1 MAYSNYRI
9 QLALHLAAII
19 LDSVAI
25 TLIAVY
31 TSDIVWLSIPI
42 VLLIVLIFGTIRLVH
57 FPIKQVRMFLLSI
70 QCGEHM
76 IRLPIVKDRML
87 REMHDNMNRI
97 LAHYHENERAIETKK
112 IYYDRMLRIMTHEIR
127 NTVTPII
134 TLSDYYTT
142 SDEPIEQADIK
153 EGMTIINTQSKNI
166 KRFLDSYHTLTHL
179 PPPSPTEI
187 SIPLLFGEM
196 HKLFEKEFPSVK
208 FAVHRPDIQITAD
221 ASQVRI
227 VLSNLLRNAMQSA
240 SEHPDGSV
248 ELRATLCEGV
258 PLITVTDNGDG
269 IPASRMEE
277 IFLPFYSTK
286 ENGNGIGLCLSR
298 QIMRLHGGELIAESY
313 PEKRYTIFTMKFSD
327 ENIHTQSTK

>member
-1 MAYSNYRI
+1 
-9 QLALHLAAII
+9 
-19 LDSVAI
+19 
-25 TLIAVY
+25 
-31 TSDIVWLSIPI
+31 
-42 VLLIVLIFGTIRLVH
+42 
-57 FPIKQVRMFLLSI
+57 MFLLSI

-97 LAHYHENERAIETKK
+97 LTHYHENERAIETKK

-142 SDEPIEQADIK
+142 SDEPVEQAEIK

-179 PPPSPTEI
+179 PPPAPTEI

-196 HKLFEKEFPSVK
+196 HKLFDKEFPAVK
-208 FAVHRPDIQITAD
+208 FTAHCPDIEIVAD
-221 ASQVRI
+221 ASEIRI

-240 SEHPDGSV
+240 AGYPDGSV
-248 ELRATLCEGV
+248 ELRATLCEGS

-269 IPASRMEE
+269 IPANRIEE

-286 ENGNGIGLCLSR
+286 EHGNGIGLCLSR
-298 QIMRLHGGELIAESY
+298 QIMRLHGGELLAESY
-313 PEKRYTIFTMKFSD
+313 PEKRHTLFTMKFADKNS
-327 ENIHTQSTK
+327 

>member
-9 QLALHLAAII
+9 QLALHLAGII
-19 LDSVAI
+19 LDTVAI
-25 TLIAVY
+25 TLLAVY
-31 TSDIVWLSIPI
+31 TGDVVWLAIPI
-42 VLLIVLIFGTIRLVH
+42 VLLIVLIFGTMRLVQ

-76 IRLPIVKDRML
+76 IRLPIVKDSML

-112 IYYDRMLRIMTHEIR
+112 IYYDRLLRIMTHEIR

-134 TLSDYYTT
+134 TLSDYYAT
-142 SDEPIEQADIK
+142 SNEPIEQADIK
-153 EGMTIINTQSKNI
+153 EGMTIINTQSRNI

-196 HKLFEKEFPSVK
+196 HKLFEKEFPAVK
-208 FAVHRPDIQITAD
+208 FTAHCPDIEIVAD
-221 ASQVRI
+221 ASEIRI

-240 SEHPDGSV
+240 SAYPDGSV
-248 ELRATLCEGV
+248 ELRATLCEGS
-258 PLITVTDNGDG
+258 PLITVTDNGAG
-269 IPASRMEE
+269 IPENRMKE

-286 ENGNGIGLCLSR
+286 KEGNGIGLCLSR
-298 QIMRLHGGELIAESY
+298 QIMRLHGGELLAESY
-313 PEKRYTIFTMKFSD
+313 PEKRHTVFTMKFADTNS
-327 ENIHTQSTK
+327 

>member
-9 QLALHLAAII
+9 QLALHLAGII
-19 LDSVAI
+19 LDTVAI
-25 TLIAVY
+25 TLLAVY
-31 TSDIVWLSIPI
+31 TGDVVWLAIPI
-42 VLLIVLIFGTIRLVH
+42 VLLIVLIFGTMRLVH

-76 IRLPIVKDRML
+76 IRLPIVKDSML

-112 IYYDRMLRIMTHEIR
+112 IYYDRLLRIMTHEIR

-134 TLSDYYTT
+134 TLSDYYAT
-142 SDEPIEQADIK
+142 SNEPIEQADIK
-153 EGMTIINTQSKNI
+153 EGMTIINTQSRNI

-196 HKLFEKEFPSVK
+196 HKLFEKEFPAVK
-208 FAVHRPDIQITAD
+208 FTAHCPDIEIVAD
-221 ASQVRI
+221 ASEIRI

-240 SEHPDGSV
+240 SAYPDGSV
-248 ELRATLCEGV
+248 ELRATLCEGS
-258 PLITVTDNGDG
+258 PLITVTDNGAG
-269 IPASRMEE
+269 IPENRMKE

-286 ENGNGIGLCLSR
+286 KEGNGIGLCLSR
-298 QIMRLHGGELIAESY
+298 QIMRLHGGELLAESY
-313 PEKRYTIFTMKFSD
+313 PEKRHTVFTMKFADTNS
-327 ENIHTQSTK
+327 

>member
-9 QLALHLAAII
+9 QLALHIAAII

-31 TSDIVWLSIPI
+31 TGDIVWLSIPI
-42 VLLIVLIFGTIRLVH
+42 VLLIVLIFGTMRLVH

-76 IRLPIVKDRML
+76 IRLPKAKDRML

-112 IYYDRMLRIMTHEIR
+112 IYYDRLLRIMTHEIR

-134 TLSDYYTT
+134 TLSDYYAT
-142 SDEPIEQADIK
+142 SDELIEQAEIK
-153 EGMTIINTQSKNI
+153 EGMTIINRQSKNI

-179 PPPSPTEI
+179 PPPTPTEI
-187 SIPLLFGEM
+187 SVPMLFGEM
-196 HKLFEKEFPSVK
+196 HKLFEKEFPAVK
-208 FAVHRPDIQITAD
+208 FTAHCPDIEIVAD
-221 ASQVRI
+221 ASEIRI

-240 SEHPDGSV
+240 AGYPDGSV
-248 ELRATLCEGV
+248 ELRATLCEGS

-269 IPASRMEE
+269 IPANRIEE

-286 ENGNGIGLCLSR
+286 EHGNGIGLCLSR
-298 QIMRLHGGELIAESY
+298 QIMRLHGGELLAESY
-313 PEKRYTIFTMKFSD
+313 PEKRHTLFTMKFADKNS
-327 ENIHTQSTK
+327 

>member
-9 QLALHLAAII
+9 QLALHLAGII
-19 LDSVAI
+19 LDTVAI
-25 TLIAVY
+25 TLLAVY
-31 TSDIVWLSIPI
+31 TGDVVWLAIPI
-42 VLLIVLIFGTIRLVH
+42 VLLIVLIFGTMRLVQ

-76 IRLPIVKDRML
+76 IRLPIVKDSML

-112 IYYDRMLRIMTHEIR
+112 IYYDRLLRIMTHEIR

-134 TLSDYYTT
+134 TLSDYYAT
-142 SDEPIEQADIK
+142 SDELIEQADIK
-153 EGMTIINTQSKNI
+153 EGMTIINTQSRNI

-187 SIPLLFGEM
+187 SVPGLFGEM
-196 HKLFEKEFPSVK
+196 LKLFEKEYPALK
-208 FAVHRPDIQITAD
+208 LTVHCPDIQITAD
-221 ASQVRI
+221 ASEVRI

-240 SEHPDGSV
+240 SAYPDGSV
-248 ELRATLCEGV
+248 ELRATLCEGS
-258 PLITVTDNGDG
+258 PLITVTDNGAG
-269 IPASRMEE
+269 IPENRMKE

-286 ENGNGIGLCLSR
+286 KEGNGIGLCLSR
-298 QIMRLHGGELIAESY
+298 QIMRLHGGELLAESY
-313 PEKRYTIFTMKFSD
+313 PEKRHTVFTMKFADTNS
-327 ENIHTQSTK
+327 

>member
-9 QLALHLAAII
+9 QLALHLAGII
-19 LDSVAI
+19 LDTVAI
-25 TLIAVY
+25 TLLAVY
-31 TSDIVWLSIPI
+31 TGDVVWLAIPI
-42 VLLIVLIFGTIRLVH
+42 VLLIVLIFGTMRLVQ

-76 IRLPIVKDRML
+76 IRLPIVKDSML

-112 IYYDRMLRIMTHEIR
+112 IYYDRLLRIMTHEIR

-134 TLSDYYTT
+134 TLSDYYAT
-142 SDEPIEQADIK
+142 SNEPIEQADIK
-153 EGMTIINTQSKNI
+153 EGMTIINTQSRNI

-187 SIPLLFGEM
+187 SVPGLFGEM
-196 HKLFEKEFPSVK
+196 QKLFEKEYPALK
-208 FAVHRPDIQITAD
+208 LTVHCPDIQITAD
-221 ASQVRI
+221 ASEVRI

-240 SEHPDGSV
+240 SAYPDGSV
-248 ELRATLCEGV
+248 ELRATLCEGS
-258 PLITVTDNGDG
+258 PLITVTDNGAG
-269 IPASRMEE
+269 IPENRMKE

-286 ENGNGIGLCLSR
+286 KEGNGIGLCLSR
-298 QIMRLHGGELIAESY
+298 QIMRLHGGELLAESY
-313 PEKRYTIFTMKFSD
+313 PEKRHTVFTMKFADTNS
-327 ENIHTQSTK
+327 

>member
-9 QLALHLAAII
+9 QLALHIAAII

-31 TSDIVWLSIPI
+31 TGDIVWLSIPI
-42 VLLIVLIFGTIRLVH
+42 VLLIVLIFGTMRLVH

-76 IRLPIVKDRML
+76 IRLPKAKDRML

-112 IYYDRMLRIMTHEIR
+112 IYYDRLLRIMTHEIR

-134 TLSDYYTT
+134 TLSDYYAT
-142 SDEPIEQADIK
+142 SDEPVEQAEIK
-153 EGMTIINTQSKNI
+153 EGMTIINRQSKNI

-179 PPPSPTEI
+179 PPPAPTEI
-187 SIPLLFGEM
+187 SVPMLFGEM
-196 HKLFEKEFPSVK
+196 HKLFEKEFPAVK
-208 FAVHRPDIQITAD
+208 FTAHCPDIEIVTD
-221 ASQVRI
+221 ASEIRI

-240 SEHPDGSV
+240 AGYPDGSV
-248 ELRATLCEGV
+248 ELRATLCEGS

-269 IPASRMEE
+269 IPANRIEE

-286 ENGNGIGLCLSR
+286 EHGNGIGLCLSR
-298 QIMRLHGGELIAESY
+298 QIMRLHGGELLAESY
-313 PEKRYTIFTMKFSD
+313 PEKRHTLFTMKFADKNS
-327 ENIHTQSTK
+327 

>member
-9 QLALHLAAII
+9 QLALHIAAII

-31 TSDIVWLSIPI
+31 TGDIVWLSIPI
-42 VLLIVLIFGTIRLVH
+42 VLLIVLVLGTMRLVH

-76 IRLPIVKDRML
+76 IRLPKAKDRML

-112 IYYDRMLRIMTHEIR
+112 NYYDRLLRIMTHEIR

-134 TLSDYYTT
+134 TLSDYYAT
-142 SDEPIEQADIK
+142 SDELIEQAEIK
-153 EGMTIINTQSKNI
+153 EGMTIINAQSKNI

-179 PPPSPTEI
+179 PPPTPTEI
-187 SIPLLFGEM
+187 SVPMLFGEM
-196 HKLFEKEFPSVK
+196 HKLFEKEFPTVK
-208 FAVHRPDIQITAD
+208 FTAHYADIQIVAD
-221 ASQVRI
+221 PSDIRI

-240 SEHPDGSV
+240 AGYPDGSV
-248 ELRATLCEGV
+248 ELLATLCEGS

-269 IPASRMEE
+269 IPANRIEE

-286 ENGNGIGLCLSR
+286 EHGNGIGLCLSR
-298 QIMRLHGGELIAESY
+298 QIMRLHGGELLAESY
-313 PEKRYTIFTMKFSD
+313 PEKRYTVFTMKFTD
-327 ENIHTQSTK
+327 TNC

>member
-9 QLALHLAAII
+9 QLALHIAAII

-31 TSDIVWLSIPI
+31 TGDIVWLSIPI
-42 VLLIVLIFGTIRLVH
+42 VLLIVLIFGTMRLVH

-76 IRLPIVKDRML
+76 IRLPKAKDRML

-112 IYYDRMLRIMTHEIR
+112 IYYDRLLRIMTHEIR

-134 TLSDYYTT
+134 TLSDYYAT
-142 SDEPIEQADIK
+142 SDEPVEQAEIK
-153 EGMTIINTQSKNI
+153 EGMTIINAQSKNI

-179 PPPSPTEI
+179 PPPTPTEI
-187 SIPLLFGEM
+187 SVPMLFGEM
-196 HKLFEKEFPSVK
+196 HKLFEKEFPAVK
-208 FAVHRPDIQITAD
+208 FTAHCPEIEIVAD
-221 ASQVRI
+221 ASEIRI

-240 SEHPDGSV
+240 AGYPDGSV
-248 ELRATLCEGV
+248 ELRATLCEGS

-269 IPASRMEE
+269 IPANRIEE

-286 ENGNGIGLCLSR
+286 EHGNGIGLCLSR
-298 QIMRLHGGELIAESY
+298 QIMRLHGGELLAESY
-313 PEKRYTIFTMKFSD
+313 PEKRHTLFTMKFADKNS
-327 ENIHTQSTK
+327 

>member
-9 QLALHLAAII
+9 QLALHIAAII

-31 TSDIVWLSIPI
+31 TGDIVWLSIPI
-42 VLLIVLIFGTIRLVH
+42 VLLIVLVLGTMRLVH

-76 IRLPIVKDRML
+76 IRLPKAKDRML

-112 IYYDRMLRIMTHEIR
+112 IYYDRLLRIMTHEIR

-134 TLSDYYTT
+134 TLSDYYAT
-142 SDEPIEQADIK
+142 SDELIEQAEIK
-153 EGMTIINTQSKNI
+153 EGMTIINAQSKNI

-179 PPPSPTEI
+179 PPPTPTEI
-187 SIPLLFGEM
+187 SVPMLFGEM
-196 HKLFEKEFPSVK
+196 HKLFEKEFPTVK
-208 FAVHRPDIQITAD
+208 FTAHYADILIVAD
-221 ASQVRI
+221 PSDIRI

-240 SEHPDGSV
+240 AGYPDGSV
-248 ELRATLCEGV
+248 ELRATLCEGS

-269 IPASRMEE
+269 IPANRIEE

-286 ENGNGIGLCLSR
+286 EHGNGIGLCLSR
-298 QIMRLHGGELIAESY
+298 QIMRLHGGELLAESY
-313 PEKRYTIFTMKFSD
+313 PEKRYTVFTMKFTD
-327 ENIHTQSTK
+327 TNC

>member
-9 QLALHLAAII
+9 QLALHIAAII

-31 TSDIVWLSIPI
+31 TGDIVWLSIPI
-42 VLLIVLIFGTIRLVH
+42 VLLIVLIFGTMRLVH

-76 IRLPIVKDRML
+76 IRLPKAKDRML

-112 IYYDRMLRIMTHEIR
+112 IYYDRLLRIMTHEIR

-134 TLSDYYTT
+134 TLSDYYAT
-142 SDEPIEQADIK
+142 SDELIEQAEIK
-153 EGMTIINTQSKNI
+153 EGMTIINAQSKNI

-179 PPPSPTEI
+179 PPPTPTEI
-187 SIPLLFGEM
+187 SVPMLFGEM
-196 HKLFEKEFPSVK
+196 HKLFEKEFPAVK
-208 FAVHRPDIQITAD
+208 FTAHCPDIEIVAD
-221 ASQVRI
+221 ASEIRI

-240 SEHPDGSV
+240 AGYPDGSV
-248 ELRATLCEGV
+248 ELRATLCEDS

-269 IPASRMEE
+269 IPANRIEE

-286 ENGNGIGLCLSR
+286 EHGNGIGLCLSR
-298 QIMRLHGGELIAESY
+298 QIMRLHGGELLAESY
-313 PEKRYTIFTMKFSD
+313 PEKRHTLFTMKFADKNS
-327 ENIHTQSTK
+327 

>member
-19 LDSVAI
+19 LDTVAI

-31 TSDIVWLSIPI
+31 TGDIVWLSIPI

-76 IRLPIVKDRML
+76 IRLPIVKDSML

-112 IYYDRMLRIMTHEIR
+112 IYYDRLLRIMTHEIR

-134 TLSDYYTT
+134 TLSDYYAT
-142 SDEPIEQADIK
+142 SNEPIEQADIK
-153 EGMTIINTQSKNI
+153 EGMTIINTQSRNI

-187 SIPLLFGEM
+187 SVPGLFGEM
-196 HKLFEKEFPSVK
+196 LKLFEKEYPALK
-208 FAVHRPDIQITAD
+208 LTVHCPDIQITAD
-221 ASQVRI
+221 ASEVRI

-240 SEHPDGSV
+240 SAYPDGSV
-248 ELRATLCEGV
+248 ELRATLCEGS
-258 PLITVTDNGDG
+258 PLITVTDNGAG
-269 IPASRMEE
+269 IPENRMKE

-286 ENGNGIGLCLSR
+286 KEGNGIGLCLSR
-298 QIMRLHGGELIAESY
+298 QIMRLHGGELLAESY
-313 PEKRYTIFTMKFSD
+313 PEKRHTVFTMKFADTNS
-327 ENIHTQSTK
+327 

>member
-9 QLALHLAAII
+9 QLALHLAGII
-19 LDSVAI
+19 LDTVAI
-25 TLIAVY
+25 TLLAVY
-31 TSDIVWLSIPI
+31 TGDVVWLAIPI
-42 VLLIVLIFGTIRLVH
+42 VLLIVLIFGTMRLVQ

-76 IRLPIVKDRML
+76 IRLPIVKDSML

-112 IYYDRMLRIMTHEIR
+112 IYYDRLLRIMTHEIR

-134 TLSDYYTT
+134 TLSDYYAT
-142 SDEPIEQADIK
+142 SNEPIEQADIK
-153 EGMTIINTQSKNI
+153 EGMTIINTQSRNI

-187 SIPLLFGEM
+187 SVPGLFDEM
-196 HKLFEKEFPSVK
+196 LKLFEKEYPALK
-208 FAVHRPDIQITAD
+208 LTVHCPDIQITAD
-221 ASQVRI
+221 ASEVRI

-240 SEHPDGSV
+240 SAYPDGSV
-248 ELRATLCEGV
+248 ELRATLCEGS
-258 PLITVTDNGDG
+258 PLITVTDNGAG
-269 IPASRMEE
+269 IPENRMKE

-286 ENGNGIGLCLSR
+286 KEGNGIGLCLSR
-298 QIMRLHGGELIAESY
+298 QIMRLHGGELLAESY
-313 PEKRYTIFTMKFSD
+313 PEKRHTVFTMKFADTNS
-327 ENIHTQSTK
+327 

>member
-9 QLALHLAAII
+9 QLALHIAAII

-31 TSDIVWLSIPI
+31 TGDIVWLSIPI
-42 VLLIVLIFGTIRLVH
+42 VLLIVLIYGTMRLVH

-76 IRLPIVKDRML
+76 IRLPKAKDRML

-112 IYYDRMLRIMTHEIR
+112 IYYDRLLRIMTHEIR

-134 TLSDYYTT
+134 TLSDYYAT
-142 SDEPIEQADIK
+142 SDEPVEQAEIK
-153 EGMTIINTQSKNI
+153 EGMTIINRQSKNI

-179 PPPSPTEI
+179 PPPAPTEI
-187 SIPLLFGEM
+187 SVPMLFGEM
-196 HKLFEKEFPSVK
+196 HKLFEKEFPAVK
-208 FAVHRPDIQITAD
+208 FTAHCPDIEIVAD
-221 ASQVRI
+221 ASEIRI

-240 SEHPDGSV
+240 AGYPDGSV
-248 ELRATLCEGV
+248 ELRATLCEGS

-269 IPASRMEE
+269 IPANRIEE

-286 ENGNGIGLCLSR
+286 EHGNGIGLCLSR
-298 QIMRLHGGELIAESY
+298 QIMRLHGGELLAESY
-313 PEKRYTIFTMKFSD
+313 PEKRHTLFTMKFADKNS
-327 ENIHTQSTK
+327 

>member
-9 QLALHLAAII
+9 QLALHIAAII

-31 TSDIVWLSIPI
+31 TGDIVWLSIPI
-42 VLLIVLIFGTIRLVH
+42 VLLIVLIFGTMRLVH

-76 IRLPIVKDRML
+76 IRLPKAKDRML

-112 IYYDRMLRIMTHEIR
+112 IYYDRLLRIMTHEIR

-134 TLSDYYTT
+134 TLSDYYAT
-142 SDEPIEQADIK
+142 SDEPVEQAEIK
-153 EGMTIINTQSKNI
+153 EGMTIINRQSKNI

-179 PPPSPTEI
+179 PPPEPTEI
-187 SIPLLFGEM
+187 SVPMLFGEM
-196 HKLFEKEFPSVK
+196 HKLFEKEFPAVK
-208 FAVHRPDIQITAD
+208 FTAHCPDIEIVAD
-221 ASQVRI
+221 ASEIRI

-240 SEHPDGSV
+240 AGYPDGSV
-248 ELRATLCEGV
+248 ELRATLCEGS

-269 IPASRMEE
+269 IPANRIEE

-286 ENGNGIGLCLSR
+286 EHGNGIGLCLSR
-298 QIMRLHGGELIAESY
+298 QIMRLHGGELLAESY
-313 PEKRYTIFTMKFSD
+313 PEKRHTLFTMKFADKNS
-327 ENIHTQSTK
+327 

>member
-9 QLALHLAAII
+9 QLALHIAAII

-31 TSDIVWLSIPI
+31 TGDIVWLSIPI
-42 VLLIVLIFGTIRLVH
+42 VLLSVLIFGTMRLVH

-76 IRLPIVKDRML
+76 IRLPKAKDRML

-112 IYYDRMLRIMTHEIR
+112 IYYDRLLRIMTHEIR

-134 TLSDYYTT
+134 TLSDYYAT
-142 SDEPIEQADIK
+142 SDEPVEQAEIK
-153 EGMTIINTQSKNI
+153 EGMTIINRQSKNI

-179 PPPSPTEI
+179 PPPTPTEI
-187 SIPLLFGEM
+187 SVPMLFGEM
-196 HKLFEKEFPSVK
+196 HKLFEKEFPAVK
-208 FAVHRPDIQITAD
+208 FTAHCPDIEIVAD
-221 ASQVRI
+221 ASEIRI

-240 SEHPDGSV
+240 AGYPDGSV
-248 ELRATLCEGV
+248 ELRATLCEGS

-269 IPASRMEE
+269 IPANRIEE

-286 ENGNGIGLCLSR
+286 EHGNGIGLCLSR
-298 QIMRLHGGELIAESY
+298 QIMRLHGGELLAESY
-313 PEKRYTIFTMKFSD
+313 PEKRHTLFTMKFADKNS
-327 ENIHTQSTK
+327 

>member
-9 QLALHLAAII
+9 QLALHLAGII
-19 LDSVAI
+19 LDTVAI
-25 TLIAVY
+25 TLLAVY
-31 TSDIVWLSIPI
+31 TGDVVWLAIPI
-42 VLLIVLIFGTIRLVH
+42 VLLIVLIFGTMRLVQ

-76 IRLPIVKDRML
+76 IRLPIVKDSML

-112 IYYDRMLRIMTHEIR
+112 IYYDRLLRIMTHEIR

-134 TLSDYYTT
+134 TLSDYYAT
-142 SDEPIEQADIK
+142 SNEPIEQADIK
-153 EGMTIINTQSKNI
+153 EGMTIINTQSRNI

-187 SIPLLFGEM
+187 SVPGLFGEM
-196 HKLFEKEFPSVK
+196 LKLFEKEYPALK
-208 FAVHRPDIQITAD
+208 LTVHCPDIQITAD
-221 ASQVRI
+221 ASEVRI

-240 SEHPDGSV
+240 AGYPDGSV
-248 ELRATLCEGV
+248 ELRATLCEGS
-258 PLITVTDNGDG
+258 PLITVTDNGAG
-269 IPASRMEE
+269 IPENRMKE

-286 ENGNGIGLCLSR
+286 KEGNGIGLCLSR
-298 QIMRLHGGELIAESY
+298 QIMRLHGGELLAESY
-313 PEKRYTIFTMKFSD
+313 PEKRHTVFTMKFADTNS
-327 ENIHTQSTK
+327 